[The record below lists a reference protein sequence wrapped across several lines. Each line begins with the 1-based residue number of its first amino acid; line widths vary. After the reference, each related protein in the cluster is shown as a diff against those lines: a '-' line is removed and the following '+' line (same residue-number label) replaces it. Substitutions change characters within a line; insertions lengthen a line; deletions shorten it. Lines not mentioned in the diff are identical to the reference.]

1 MTVAQPE
8 ATGRLSETMVCV
20 LRLASVGSSLYTY
33 CANRAEHGA
42 RTGSIY
48 ALRRRGLLDGAQITE
63 AGKAALAKAQARRTR
78 RTS

>member
-1 MTVAQPE
+1 MSDEKPA

-20 LRLASVGSSLYTY
+20 LTLASEGNSLYTY

-48 ALRRRGLLDGAQITE
+48 ALRRRGLLDGTQITE
-63 AGKAALAKAQARRTR
+63 AGKAALTKAQMPRTKRAR
-78 RTS
+78 